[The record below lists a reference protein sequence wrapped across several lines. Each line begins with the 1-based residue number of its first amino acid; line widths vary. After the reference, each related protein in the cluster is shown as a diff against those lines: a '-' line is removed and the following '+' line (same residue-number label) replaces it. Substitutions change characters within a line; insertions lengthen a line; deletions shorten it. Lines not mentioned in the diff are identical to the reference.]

1 MAPAAHCAQCAQC
14 LDNRPM
20 TGAVTTNQEPG
31 TPRGEE
37 AAYLGHQSPRS
48 LAAGAELSGAA
59 VAAVAAVVVVVPAGA
74 VVAGVVVGVCTDH
87 HHDGGASV
95 SMVPAVV
102 VPWPW

>member
-1 MAPAAHCAQCAQC
+1 
-14 LDNRPM
+14 M
-20 TGAVTTNQEPG
+20 TGAVTTNQETAG
-31 TPRGEE
+31 RRHGEE
-37 AAYLGHQSPRS
+37 TLSGSLRS

-87 HHDGGASV
+87 HHDGGARV

-102 VPWPW
+102 ARWPW

>member
-1 MAPAAHCAQCAQC
+1 MAQAAHCAQC

-31 TPRGEE
+31 TRRGETG
-37 AAYLGHQSPRS
+37 YLGHQSPRS
-48 LAAGAELSGAA
+48 QATGAELSGAA
-59 VAAVAAVVVVVPAGA
+59 VAAVAVVVVVVPAGA